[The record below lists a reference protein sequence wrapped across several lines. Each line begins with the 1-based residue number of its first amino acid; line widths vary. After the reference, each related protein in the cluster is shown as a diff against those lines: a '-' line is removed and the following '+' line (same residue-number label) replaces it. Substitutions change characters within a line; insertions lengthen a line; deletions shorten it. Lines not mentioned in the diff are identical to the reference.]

1 MLRRTLAI
9 ALGAA
14 MGVFLPAAV
23 AEDLVQ
29 IYHEAVANDPT
40 LASARATWLATQENV
55 PQARANLLPSVT
67 LAASATETQF
77 FERLHTDPSLAF
89 MQRFPQY
96 QYTVTAS
103 QPLYRK
109 QNVLALD
116 QARQTLG
123 QSDSVL
129 SAAQQDLIIRV
140 AQTYFDVLL
149 ARFSID
155 LTESQKA

>member
-14 MGVFLPAAV
+14 MGAALPAAF

-40 LASARATWLATQENV
+40 LASARATWTATQENV

-67 LAASATETQF
+67 LSGNVTETNF
-77 FERLHTDPSLAF
+77 YEKLHTDPALSIS
-89 MQRFPQY
+89 QRFPQY

-103 QPLYRK
+103 QPL
-109 QNVLALD
+109 
-116 QARQTLG
+116 
-123 QSDSVL
+123 
-129 SAAQQDLIIRV
+129 
-140 AQTYFDVLL
+140 
-149 ARFSID
+149 
-155 LTESQKA
+155 

>member
-14 MGVFLPAAV
+14 MGAVLPAAA

-40 LASARATWLATQENV
+40 LASARATWMATQENV

-67 LAASATETQF
+67 LAANATETQF
-77 FERLHTDPSLAF
+77 YERLHTDPSLAF
-89 MQRFPQY
+89 MQRFPTY
-96 QYTVTAS
+96 QYAVTAS

-109 QNVLALD
+109 QNSVALD
-116 QARQTLG
+116 QARETTC
-123 QSDSVL
+123 SVRPSRTSL
-129 SAAQQDLIIRV
+129 SASPRRTSTCCSRAS
-140 AQTYFDVLL
+140 A
-149 ARFSID
+149 S
-155 LTESQKA
+155 S